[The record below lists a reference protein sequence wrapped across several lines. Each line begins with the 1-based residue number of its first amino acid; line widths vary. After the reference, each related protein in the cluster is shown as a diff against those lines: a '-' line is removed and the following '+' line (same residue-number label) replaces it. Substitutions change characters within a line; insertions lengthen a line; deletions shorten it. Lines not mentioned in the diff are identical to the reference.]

1 MRNILK
7 SAWAVLI
14 IGALVLA
21 SCQKKKEDK
30 ISDTWRLIRVSVDST
45 VTWYELW
52 QFDDGYIT
60 MLKRDDGT
68 GTLDTLGT
76 GQYSVDAGL
85 SKTFITME
93 GMGATVNGYNGD
105 WEVLKLNNDIM
116 VILHEENGWYY
127 REFVKE

>member
-7 SAWAVLI
+7 SAWIVLI
-14 IGALVLA
+14 IAAIGFA

-30 ISDTWRLIRVSVDST
+30 ISDTWRLLRVSIDST

-52 QFDDGYIT
+52 QMDDGYIT
-60 MLKRDDGT
+60 MLKRNDT
-68 GTLDTLGT
+68 TTTLDTLGT
-76 GQYSVDAGL
+76 GQYAVDAGM

-93 GMGATVNGYNGD
+93 SMSDDVNFYNGK

-116 VILHEENGWYY
+116 VILHEEGGWYY

>member
-7 SAWAVLI
+7 SAWVVLI
-14 IGALVLA
+14 IAALGFA

-30 ISDTWRLIRVSVDST
+30 ISDTWRLLRVSVDST

-52 QFDDGYIT
+52 QMDDGYIT
-60 MLKRDDGT
+60 MLKRNDT
-68 GTLDTLGT
+68 TTTLDTLGT
-76 GQYSVDAGL
+76 GQYTVDAGL

-93 GMGATVNGYNGD
+93 GMSDDVNNYNGD
-105 WEVLKLNNDIM
+105 WEVLQLKNDIM
-116 VILHEENGWYY
+116 VILHEEGGWYY